1 MTAGKKH
8 DWLPKPALHAKSEPM
23 LPWDSPQAMATY
35 PYSSCNP
42 NPIPSRRTTV
52 GPLRA
57 GRHRSDHSR
66 LPPFS
71 LPSFRSS
78 SLAPLSGF
86 PPLPNNTL
94 LGLRASRVLPERR
107 PSKQVLCQQG
117 GAIPDCV
124 LRPRDSTARGGVG
137 LLSLTPTTHCQ
148 DSERTS
154 TLTSQGIPPSRIPS
168 YRERFGLGLSIVAC
182 QNFSSPGVGAS
193 RYPSPTHPT
202 HPTGPESPA
211 N

>member
-1 MTAGKKH
+1 M
-8 DWLPKPALHAKSEPM
+8 
-23 LPWDSPQAMATY
+23 
-35 PYSSCNP
+35 
-42 NPIPSRRTTV
+42 
-52 GPLRA
+52 RA

-66 LPPFS
+66 LPPLR

-107 PSKQVLCQQG
+107 PSKQLLCQQG

-154 TLTSQGIPPSRIPS
+154 TLTSQGILLPASPPIVK
-168 YRERFGLGLSIVAC
+168 GL
-182 QNFSSPGVGAS
+182 AS
-193 RYPSPTHPT
+193 VSLL
-202 HPTGPESPA
+202 SPA
-211 N
+211 RTSRHQGSARHGTLAPLTQLTQLVLSLQQTNGLIQYIRSATQLATAPQVTPY